1 MIKLIIVDDHS
12 HVRQAWSWVLN
23 QVPRLNV
30 IAQCANGQ
38 EAIEAA
44 KNLQP
49 DVILMDINMKPVN
62 GIEATRSIR
71 EFAPDMKIIGVSV
84 QAERS
89 YVNEMLRN
97 GANGYVTKNSP
108 STEMVIAIDEVLA
121 GKTYICEEIR
131 EPKSGIK
138 CGDSRDRI
146 MLMSSSSLNATRGRN
161 PSNSNSRL
169 SSSNEGLGVVSSL
182 SPAKIELAP
191 ARKQRACSAWLIS
204 ARPALSLTMVAGIR
218 IRAVAIIR
226 TISQTSTLH
235 CPQGVFL

>member
-1 MIKLIIVDDHS
+1 MIKLIIVDDHF

-30 IAQCANGQ
+30 IAQCANGL

-44 KNLQP
+44 KNLRP

-108 STEMVIAIDEVLA
+108 STEMVIAIDAVLA

-131 EPKSGIK
+131 HPHV
-138 CGDSRDRI
+138 RQ
-146 MLMSSSSLNATRGRN
+146 L
-161 PSNSNSRL
+161 
-169 SSSNEGLGVVSSL
+169 
-182 SPAKIELAP
+182 
-191 ARKQRACSAWLIS
+191 
-204 ARPALSLTMVAGIR
+204 
-218 IRAVAIIR
+218 
-226 TISQTSTLH
+226 
-235 CPQGVFL
+235 

>member
-1 MIKLIIVDDHS
+1 MIKLIIVDDHF
-12 HVRQAWSWVLN
+12 HVRQAWTWVLN
-23 QVPRLNV
+23 QVPKLSV
-30 IAQCANGQ
+30 IAQCANGL

-84 QAERS
+84 QTERS

-108 STEMVIAIDEVLA
+108 STEMVMAIDEVLA

-131 EPKSGIK
+131 
-138 CGDSRDRI
+138 
-146 MLMSSSSLNATRGRN
+146 
-161 PSNSNSRL
+161 
-169 SSSNEGLGVVSSL
+169 
-182 SPAKIELAP
+182 
-191 ARKQRACSAWLIS
+191 
-204 ARPALSLTMVAGIR
+204 
-218 IRAVAIIR
+218 
-226 TISQTSTLH
+226 H
-235 CPQGVFL
+235 PQVRHQY

>member
-1 MIKLIIVDDHS
+1 MIKLIIVDDHF
-12 HVRQAWSWVLN
+12 HVRQAWSWVLS

-44 KNLQP
+44 KNLRP
-49 DVILMDINMKPVN
+49 DVILMDINMTPVN

-121 GKTYICEEIR
+121 GKTYICEEILH
-131 EPKSGIK
+131 PVQYS
-138 CGDSRDRI
+138 SRR
-146 MLMSSSSLNATRGRN
+146 
-161 PSNSNSRL
+161 
-169 SSSNEGLGVVSSL
+169 
-182 SPAKIELAP
+182 
-191 ARKQRACSAWLIS
+191 
-204 ARPALSLTMVAGIR
+204 
-218 IRAVAIIR
+218 
-226 TISQTSTLH
+226 
-235 CPQGVFL
+235 

>member
-1 MIKLIIVDDHS
+1 MIKLIIVDDHF

-44 KNLQP
+44 KNLRP
-49 DVILMDINMKPVN
+49 DVILMDINMTPVN

-121 GKTYICEEIR
+121 GKTYICEEILH
-131 EPKSGIK
+131 PVQYS
-138 CGDSRDRI
+138 SRR
-146 MLMSSSSLNATRGRN
+146 
-161 PSNSNSRL
+161 
-169 SSSNEGLGVVSSL
+169 
-182 SPAKIELAP
+182 
-191 ARKQRACSAWLIS
+191 
-204 ARPALSLTMVAGIR
+204 
-218 IRAVAIIR
+218 
-226 TISQTSTLH
+226 
-235 CPQGVFL
+235 

>member
-1 MIKLIIVDDHS
+1 MIKLIIVDDHF
-12 HVRQAWSWVLN
+12 HVRQAWSWVLS

-44 KNLQP
+44 KKLQP

-121 GKTYICEEIR
+121 GKTYICEEILH
-131 EPKSGIK
+131 PVQ
-138 CGDSRDRI
+138 
-146 MLMSSSSLNATRGRN
+146 SSSHR
-161 PSNSNSRL
+161 
-169 SSSNEGLGVVSSL
+169 
-182 SPAKIELAP
+182 
-191 ARKQRACSAWLIS
+191 
-204 ARPALSLTMVAGIR
+204 
-218 IRAVAIIR
+218 
-226 TISQTSTLH
+226 
-235 CPQGVFL
+235 

>member
-1 MIKLIIVDDHS
+1 MINLIIVDDHF

-62 GIEATRSIR
+62 GIEATRTIR
-71 EFAPDMKIIGVSV
+71 GFAPDMKIIGVSV

-108 STEMVIAIDEVLA
+108 STEMVTAIDEVLA
-121 GKTYICEEIR
+121 GNTYICEEVR
-131 EPKSGIK
+131 HL
-138 CGDSRDRI
+138 R
-146 MLMSSSSLNATRGRN
+146 AHQ
-161 PSNSNSRL
+161 NSDL
-169 SSSNEGLGVVSSL
+169 
-182 SPAKIELAP
+182 
-191 ARKQRACSAWLIS
+191 
-204 ARPALSLTMVAGIR
+204 
-218 IRAVAIIR
+218 
-226 TISQTSTLH
+226 
-235 CPQGVFL
+235 QGQEHN

>member
-1 MIKLIIVDDHS
+1 MIKLIIVDDHF

-30 IAQCANGQ
+30 IAECANGQ

-44 KNLQP
+44 RNLRP
-49 DVILMDINMKPVN
+49 DVILMDINMNPVN

-84 QAERS
+84 QTERS

-108 STEMVIAIDEVLA
+108 STEMVMAIDEVLA

-131 EPKSGIK
+131 QPH
-138 CGDSRDRI
+138 
-146 MLMSSSSLNATRGRN
+146 
-161 PSNSNSRL
+161 
-169 SSSNEGLGVVSSL
+169 
-182 SPAKIELAP
+182 
-191 ARKQRACSAWLIS
+191 AWQ
-204 ARPALSLTMVAGIR
+204 V
-218 IRAVAIIR
+218 
-226 TISQTSTLH
+226 
-235 CPQGVFL
+235 